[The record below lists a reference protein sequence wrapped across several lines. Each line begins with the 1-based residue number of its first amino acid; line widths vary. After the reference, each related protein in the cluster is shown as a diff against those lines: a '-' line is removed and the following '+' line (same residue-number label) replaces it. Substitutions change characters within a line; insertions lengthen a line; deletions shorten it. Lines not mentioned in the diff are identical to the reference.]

1 MADPDAAEGTK
12 MVSRIAIVR
21 GVPDSFCD
29 ALSMTPPPQPVDL
42 ERARLQHA
50 VYVDVLKDL
59 VQEVIELPADNKY
72 PDCPFIEDTAVVI
85 GNRALITHPG
95 AASRQGEEEA
105 IREALKQLRIHISE
119 VEPPGLIDGGDVL
132 YASGMLFAG
141 NSSRTNVAG
150 IESLQKA
157 FPDVRVHTIRVG
169 EGLHLKS
176 GTTIRP
182 HVVVFLDTYPTVV
195 SFSFSIFV
203 MCSRVL
209 FSAISSISPK
219 ILAVEDSPAAIA
231 MFDEI
236 QQKTD
241 GHFKM
246 VKTLGPGAA
255 NTVLV
260 GDAVICSATLGL
272 GSLKLEA
279 HYKQHARHVIPVD
292 ISEFHKVDGGLTC
305 LSLLIER

>member
-1 MADPDAAEGTK
+1 MASDFEADRESAMADPGAGEGKKVAT
-12 MVSRIAIVR
+12 RIAIVR

-50 VYVDVLKDL
+50 AYVAVLKGL

-95 AASRQGEEEA
+95 AASRQGEEDA
-105 IREALKQLRIHISE
+105 IREALKQLGIHISE
-119 VEPPGLIDGGDVL
+119 VEPPGAIDGGDVL

-141 NSSRTNVAG
+141 NSSRTSAAG
-150 IESLQKA
+150 IASLQKA
-157 FPDVRVHTIRVG
+157 FPAVKVHTIRVG

-176 GTTIRP
+176 
-182 HVVVFLDTYPTVV
+182 
-195 SFSFSIFV
+195 
-203 MCSRVL
+203 
-209 FSAISSISPK
+209 AISSIAPE
-219 ILAVEDSPAAIA
+219 ILAVEDSPAAMV

-236 QQKTD
+236 QQKTG

-246 VKTLGPGAA
+246 VKTVGPGAA

-260 GDAVICSATLGL
+260 GDTVMCSATLGL
-272 GSLKLEA
+272 GSVKLES
-279 HYKQHARHVIPVD
+279 HYKQHAKHVIPVH

-305 LSLLIER
+305 LSLLIDRSIL